1 MASRTVTASRHVVL
15 EPARA
20 FALWT
25 DPTRWATFWEGFG
38 HVVERDDSWPAE
50 GAKLVWTSTPGG
62 RGRVS
67 ERVLTRGDALISTR
81 IAEESLA
88 GMQTAQFDPDPD
100 GDGSLATLTLEYE
113 LNPTSIWRRGPLGK
127 LTDTFFIRRAL
138 ADSLARTL
146 RRFATE
152 AAEEASL

>member
-1 MASRTVTASRHVVL
+1 MPKTVTASRHVVL
-15 EPARA
+15 EPGQA
-20 FALWT
+20 FTLWT
-25 DPTRWATFWEGFG
+25 DPARWATFVEGFG
-38 HVVERDDSWPAE
+38 HVVEKDDSWPAE

-67 ERVLTRGDALISTR
+67 ERVLTRGEALISTR

-88 GMQTAQFDPDPD
+88 GMQTAQFDPDPE
-100 GDGSLATLTLEYE
+100 GGGSLATLTLEYE
-113 LNPTSIWRRGPLGK
+113 LNPTSVWRRGPLGK
-127 LTDTFFIRRAL
+127 VTDALFIRRAL

>member
-1 MASRTVTASRHVVL
+1 MPKTVTASRQVVL

-38 HVVERDDSWPAE
+38 HVVEKDDSWPAE

-67 ERVLTRGDALISTR
+67 ERVLTRGEALISTR

-88 GMQTAQFDPDPD
+88 GMQTAQFDPDPE
-100 GDGSLATLTLEYE
+100 GGGSLATLTLEYE
-113 LNPTSIWRRGPLGK
+113 LNPTSVWRRGPLGRV
-127 LTDTFFIRRAL
+127 TDALFIRRAL